1 MIYYCWLAL
10 LMITAGLIIHY
21 DATRQEIPL
30 PYVVL
35 NYLCLCTL
43 TSPLLVIGLVFIFL
57 AYYWK
62 QPVDW
67 LYVFVIGYLF
77 IIFPFSPTLLF
88 ITMGMVIFILNS
100 KDEKRISF
108 MAPLEVIL
116 VALLTLR

>member
-21 DATRQEIPL
+21 DSTRKEIPL

-88 ITMGMVIFILNS
+88 ITMGMLIFILNS
-100 KDEKRISF
+100 KDEERISF

>member
-10 LMITAGLIIHY
+10 LIITAGLIIYY
-21 DATRQEIPL
+21 DSTRQEIPL

-43 TSPLLVIGLVFIFL
+43 TAPLLVIGLVFIFL

-116 VALLTLR
+116 VAMLTLK

>member
-1 MIYYCWLAL
+1 MIYYYWLAL

-21 DATRQEIPL
+21 DATKKEIPL

-77 IIFPFSPTLLF
+77 IIFPFSSTLLF

-100 KDEKRISF
+100 NDEKRISF